1 MHAEHIATVDVRG
14 NAVTDL
20 LTPTAPAPRVNN
32 RRRTRT
38 LVAVLIIAVGAG
50 LFAGARWRSS
60 LDALSGFGPDGT
72 VPARVGDTFYVD
84 AGLGPVPD
92 AAGNVPAAITVTIDS
107 FTAGGTLKTTTATSG
122 TFTDV
127 TFAPY
132 VCVRNSSNVGI
143 GVSPASELAASC
155 SSVTPLVLPATLN
168 LGFTTTQVIY
178 KVSVAKVGTYQVA
191 GSVLDYHSGFRQGT
205 LRAPAQLDIVATR

>member
-1 MHAEHIATVDVRG
+1 
-14 NAVTDL
+14 
-20 LTPTAPAPRVNN
+20 VNH

-38 LVAVLIIAVGAG
+38 LVAVLIIAAGAG
-50 LFAGARWRSS
+50 VFAGARWRSS
-60 LDALSGFGPDGT
+60 LDSLSGFGPDGT

-92 AAGNVPAAITVTIDS
+92 SAGNVPASVTVTIDS
-107 FTAGGTLKTTTATSG
+107 FTAGGTLKTTTATSED
-122 TFTDV
+122 FAEV

-132 VCVRNSSNVGI
+132 VCLRNSNNVGI
-143 GVSPASELAASC
+143 GVSPASELDASC

-178 KVSVAKVGTYQVA
+178 KVSVAAVGTYQVA
-191 GSVLDYHSGFRQGT
+191 GSVVEYHSGLRHGT
-205 LRAPAQLDIVATR
+205 LRAPAQLDIIAAR